1 MKKTALLTVS
11 ILGAALLAGCGGG
24 GGDDASTGTPLAS
37 PEGVYGGTF
46 DKAGSTEY
54 RMVVLEGNAS
64 SRPFWMVYG
73 DDDPVQGFIAK
84 GLVQG
89 NGATTSFANV
99 TTFTSVS
106 SSTKDFGESP
116 AADAVLSSNFTVGGG
131 SKTISGTVTVTG
143 VNPAINFASAAFTGS
158 STYNYNTAA
167 LLATVAGTW
176 TVTGLAAET
185 YTLTVNGANGAFTAV
200 PTVAGCSSSGTL
212 TPRSSGKNVFNV
224 SLTTGGAPCLVQ
236 NETSTGIALA
246 YDVGGGVTQLV
257 LGVVNAGRT
266 GSAVLFG
273 TKP

>member
-167 LLATVAGTW
+167 LLATVADTW
-176 TVTGLAAET
+176 TVTGLASET
-185 YTLTVNGANGAFTAV
+185 YTLVIDPDGTFDATPNVLPGCEFSGA
-200 PTVAGCSSSGTL
+200 L

-224 SLTTGGAPCLVQ
+224 TLVNGAGCTSAG
-236 NETSTGIALA
+236 TSTGIALA